1 MRHWINFAEL
11 YCFSICN
18 KYCLSMPFSGFY
30 LHNCCLNFEYFG
42 PQTPPKQQKNG
53 KKAKNKTVGIEV
65 LIIIRYV
72 EGLLVMS
79 EVSGYCLK
87 CKTYGPIKNGSLITM
102 ANGRTRMAGSCSQ
115 ENCSGK
121 ISKIVS

>member
-1 MRHWINFAEL
+1 MRHWINVAEL
-11 YCFSICN
+11 YSFSICY
-18 KYCLSMPFSGFY
+18 KYGLSMPFLGFY
-30 LHNCCLNFEYFG
+30 LHNCCLNLEYFG
-42 PQTPPKQQKNG
+42 PQTPPKQQKTG
-53 KKAKNKTVGIEV
+53 KNAKNKTVGIEV
-65 LIIIRYV
+65 LIVIRKV
-72 EGLLVMS
+72 EGLIVMS

-87 CKTYGPIKNGSLITM
+87 CKMYGPIKNGSLITM